1 MYYEGWI
8 TSIVWQLNRDQ
19 KAVEM
24 IIQLFSFIS
33 DASKANSISK
43 HGKGT
48 TIWLQ
53 KGERGE
59 DFFSRIYSDSKFDN
73 KKYSDQA
80 DDNTEYSESRCLP
93 YLILISIEKYSL
105 IERLNKI
112 DRFLHEKS
120 SGSDKKPLTPPPPLF
135 HVKCCTLIQEVINVL
150 QLKVRITC
158 LGELGKDIWV
168 DKVKKYKKKQVVNRV
183 LYHLLIYIVKPY
195 DFMFSKKKNIIAR
208 LYFSSFASKIC

>member
-24 IIQLFSFIS
+24 IIQLFSLIS
-33 DASKANSISK
+33 DASKANSNSK

-48 TIWLQ
+48 TIWHQ
-53 KGERGE
+53 KGEK
-59 DFFSRIYSDSKFDN
+59 SRKYSDSKFDN

-80 DDNTEYSESRCLP
+80 DDNTEYSESRYLP
-93 YLILISIEKYSL
+93 YLILISIKKYSL

-120 SGSDKKPLTPPPPLF
+120 SGSDKKPLTPPPFSCQML
-135 HVKCCTLIQEVINVL
+135 HSNSRSHKCAAIKSGH
-150 QLKVRITC
+150 KVYLWTT
-158 LGELGKDIWV
+158 KT
-168 DKVKKYKKKQVVNRV
+168 
-183 LYHLLIYIVKPY
+183 
-195 DFMFSKKKNIIAR
+195 SIA
-208 LYFSSFASKIC
+208 FDSW